1 MSVSKNIIDLTENY
15 INDNI
20 SFFTQ
25 APINIETLITKEGI
39 NKIEH
44 PFDDDIAGVLIIDDK
59 NDKVTI
65 GVNKKSSPE
74 RKNFTIAHELG
85 HYILHNDKSNMFLDK
100 VFYRKK
106 SEGYTTK
113 EEKIEKEANYFAAN
127 ILMPENLV
135 FQEIEKLDKDLYE
148 DSSIKELARTFNV
161 SSSAMS
167 FRLINL
173 GIL

>member
-20 SFFTQ
+20 SFFRK
-25 APINIETLITKEGI
+25 APINIEALITKETI
-39 NKIEH
+39 NKVIH

-59 NDKVTI
+59 NNKVTI
-65 GVNKKSSPE
+65 GINQKSSHE
-74 RKNFTIAHELG
+74 RKNFTMAHELG
-85 HYILHNDKSNMFLDK
+85 HYILHNDRSNMFLDK

-135 FQEIEKLDKDLYE
+135 FQEIEKLDMDLYE
-148 DSSIKELARTFNV
+148 DSSIKKLAQTFNV